1 MVARGLL
8 SYGSHLIIS
17 GVVLVP
23 RREVDPHENDSA
35 LPTPNTESATP
46 ENFEHD
52 DAPPPYRETEEAA
65 RTLNGSQQTPQSS
78 TPAKKGLLHRVAQHP
93 VVQKIVKYGKQVHAA
108 AVRVVNHVKKITKPT
123 GARGTK

>member
-1 MVARGLL
+1 MRGLL

-35 LPTPNTESATP
+35 LPTPNT
-46 ENFEHD
+46 D
-52 DAPPPYRETEEAA
+52 DPPPPYRETEEAP
-65 RTLNGSQQTPQSS
+65 TPPNGSPQSS

>member
-1 MVARGLL
+1 M
-8 SYGSHLIIS
+8 
-17 GVVLVP
+17 P

-35 LPTPNTESATP
+35 LPTPNT
-46 ENFEHD
+46 D
-52 DAPPPYRETEEAA
+52 DPPPPYRETEAPTTPNGSATEQGNPVPEAP
-65 RTLNGSQQTPQSS
+65 REPSKETPNGSQQTSQSS
-78 TPAKKGLLHRVAQHP
+78 TPAEKGLLHRVAQHP